1 MSEKGSRAYL
11 SSLVLERVRC
21 SLGDWWALSARP
33 PRSHAGNS
41 AGKQSFNRER
51 QSVHPIETLL
61 VNDTPVGHMASE
73 DESNSLGSV
82 SLRRTSRPSCLPTRT
97 SACPRVRPPKSAS
110 ALRGGR
116 KLLPR
121 ESADGLKTPMPWC
134 RTLPPLRRSEQ
145 ASRQAHKQEQRCHG
159 QLVLSPAGAL
169 MIRCPCT
176 RALTQGGAAL
186 SQRRLRSPFQPWPV
200 P

>member
-1 MSEKGSRAYL
+1 ML
-11 SSLVLERVRC
+11 
-21 SLGDWWALSARP
+21 
-33 PRSHAGNS
+33 PRWQEGIAPYTTEVAHWNS
-41 AGKQSFNRER
+41 AGQQSFNRER

-61 VNDTPVGHMASE
+61 VNDTPVGRRASE
-73 DESNSLGSV
+73 DDPNPSAGGAV
-82 SLRRTSRPSCLPTRT
+82 RLRRTSRPSCLPTRAL
-97 SACPRVRPPKSAS
+97 ACPRVRPPKSAS

-145 ASRQAHKQEQRCHG
+145 ASRQAHRQEQRCHG